1 MAAQLVHSQSAP
13 LVPCSPWGVW
23 RSQNHKFFIRSSVV
37 HDSRSSTAPRAGRRK
52 LVLVPASRSPLGRS
66 VAPRRRAPA
75 LAAVPKAQGAL
86 DFINSNVTPLALIS
100 ALLIGWHFPAYG
112 AAAAG
117 RNLAPLSTAGMF
129 FLSGLLLNSGEVG
142 DALRCPAA
150 LAYGLT
156 AVLGLTSA
164 LAPLVLRL
172 PLAPPELAIGFAV
185 FCCMPTTLS
194 TGVVLT
200 QAVRGNAAVALMLT
214 VSSNLLSVLSVP
226 LLLRWVL
233 GSAAGAASFSPLA
246 ICLGLARTVVA
257 PLLAG
262 VAVQLAVPGV
272 PAWRAARRRQLSYLS
287 AGLLA
292 FIPWMQ
298 ISRAAAGRLPL
309 GPGTLASA
317 AATGLGIHLVFLATN
332 VALTSLIRFSTISAV
347 ADRGIRR
354 AVILCSSQKTL
365 PIAIAVIGQLGE
377 GLGPGAAYAAIACVA
392 AHLIQTVFDSGLV
405 SWWLRR
411 DAAALEA
418 ETRAV

>member
-1 MAAQLVHSQSAP
+1 MILEAP
-13 LVPCSPWGVW
+13 L
-23 RSQNHKFFIRSSVV
+23 
-37 HDSRSSTAPRAGRRK
+37 PRALDGENWCWC
-52 LVLVPASRSPLGRS
+52 LPL
-66 VAPRRRAPA
+66 
-75 LAAVPKAQGAL
+75 VPKAQGAL

-262 VAVQLAVPGV
+262 VA
-272 PAWRAARRRQLSYLS
+272 
-287 AGLLA
+287 
-292 FIPWMQ
+292 

>member
-1 MAAQLVHSQSAP
+1 MCARLAIQAPAACPGGKVVLRGSTLGRAP
-13 LVPCSPWGVW
+13 
-23 RSQNHKFFIRSSVV
+23 
-37 HDSRSSTAPRAGRRK
+37 
-52 LVLVPASRSPLGRS
+52 SPL
-66 VAPRRRAPA
+66 PA
-75 LAAVPKAQGAL
+75 RHP
-86 DFINSNVTPLALIS
+86 
-100 ALLIGWHFPAYG
+100 
-112 AAAAG
+112 
-117 RNLAPLSTAGMF
+117 
-129 FLSGLLLNSGEVG
+129 
-142 DALRCPAA
+142 
-150 LAYGLT
+150 
-156 AVLGLTSA
+156 
-164 LAPLVLRL
+164 
-172 PLAPPELAIGFAV
+172 
-185 FCCMPTTLS
+185 
-194 TGVVLT
+194 

-347 ADRGIRR
+347 A
-354 AVILCSSQKTL
+354 
-365 PIAIAVIGQLGE
+365 
-377 GLGPGAAYAAIACVA
+377 GAAA
-392 AHLIQTVFDSGLV
+392 
-405 SWWLRR
+405 
-411 DAAALEA
+411 
-418 ETRAV
+418 